1 MAKII
6 IKDTIKSLV
15 SFYVPKMHENYLE
28 ELKFTI
34 HDNQAMT
41 SYDFI
46 IYTFK
51 SNFDSYFVIA
61 TDFNKTD
68 TIRQSILIDS
78 SEFIDVDKFVNKVIS
93 FINCETDYDH
103 NKVTTFYTDSPI
115 MIHIDNMNEFF
126 DYDETLI
133 IEKYKIIQN

>member
-15 SFYVPKMHENYLE
+15 SFYVPKMRENYLE

-51 SNFDSYFVIA
+51 SNCDSYFVIA
-61 TDFNKTD
+61 ADFDKTD
-68 TIRQSILIDS
+68 TIRQSILIDN
-78 SEFIDVDKFVNKVIS
+78 SEFLDIDKFVNKVIS
-93 FINCETDYDH
+93 FINRETDYDH
-103 NKVTTFYTDSPI
+103 NKTTTFYTDSPI

-126 DYDETLI
+126 DYDDTI
-133 IEKYKIIQN
+133 VVDKYKIIQN